1 MAEALARALASD
13 MIASSSAGIS
23 PIGYVADQVQF
34 VLLQRGILMTGHFC
48 KNMRHPSISAP
59 QLYVNLS
66 GIPGEQLF
74 SGLPFED
81 WSVPDP
87 TDEKIESFQRT
98 CEDIEAR
105 VLDLADRIRIV
116 QPED

>member
-1 MAEALARALASD
+1 MAEALARAIASD
-13 MIASSSAGIS
+13 VIAPSSAGIS
-23 PIGYVADQVQF
+23 PIGYIADQVQF
-34 VLLQRGILMTGHFC
+34 VLLQRGILMTDHFC

-74 SGLPFED
+74 SDLPFED
-81 WSVPDP
+81 WEVPDP
-87 TDEKIESFQRT
+87 ADEKIESFQRT

-105 VLDLADRIRIV
+105 VLGLADRIRIV